1 MTTSPFPA
9 SARSGLSLSTELRTT
24 TMRLSRRIR
33 QERAVDELSDPQLT
47 VLAYLTRNGAT
58 SPTALADFE
67 HVSPPSMSR
76 TINGL
81 VARGFARRSPVG
93 DDGRRLLIEATEA
106 GRDVVEE
113 TRRRRDAWLDGRLA
127 ELDGDDLATVRRAI
141 EILGSM
147 MHS

>member
-1 MTTSPFPA
+1 MPLSSTPA
-9 SARSGLSLSTELRTT
+9 VAPAGLSLSTELRTT

-47 VLAYLTRNGAT
+47 VLAYLTRHGAA

-81 VARGFARRSPVG
+81 VSRGLAQRSPVG
-93 DDGRRLLIEATEA
+93 DDGRRLLIEATET

-127 ELDGDDLATVRRAI
+127 ELDDDDLATVRRAV